1 MILIKINYC
10 NYDNLMKV
18 HDYMFG
24 VYFLNF
30 IIMCIL
36 LFKLAIVICNVFVT
50 LMISPY
56 VYDI

>member
-1 MILIKINYC
+1 
-10 NYDNLMKV
+10 MKV

-30 IIMCIL
+30 MIMCIFI
-36 LFKLAIVICNVFVT
+36 FKLAILTCKCFYQ

-56 VYDI
+56 VYDIWKKYNM